1 MTYDVHSSNFRRRGI
16 AGIAVVVAL
25 GLFVYG
31 AYWLAYSRYFESTDD
46 AYVAGDIVEITS
58 EQPGTVLSLHA
69 DNTQAVKRGQPLVEL
84 DPSSVAIA
92 LQSAEADLART
103 VRQVRSQFAKAD
115 ALSAEIEQREVALH
129 QAQADLK
136 RRASLA
142 SDGAISGE
150 ELAHARDT
158 VASLEAALS
167 STHGQLNATRA
178 AIEGTTVATNPDVLA
193 AAAHVRDASLGVRRT
208 HIVAPVDGIVAR
220 RTVQIGQHIAA
231 GEALMAVVPLGD
243 VWVDANFKEVQLQR
257 MRVGQPVE
265 ISSDIYGGS
274 VTYHGRV
281 VGVSA
286 GSGNA
291 FALLPPQN
299 ASGNWIKI
307 VQRLPVRI
315 ALDPDEVKAHP
326 LRVGLSIS
334 ATVDVRDTSGPMIA
348 EEVRSGPMPTRPSD
362 GGDPAV
368 EKLIDRIVADN
379 GGSTTMTAESV
390 R

>member
-1 MTYDVHSSNFRRRGI
+1 MTYDVHSSNFRRRGLT
-16 AGIAVVVAL
+16 GIGVIVAIGIL
-25 GLFVYG
+25 AYG

-58 EQPGTVLSLHA
+58 EQAGTVVSLHA

-92 LQSAEADLART
+92 EQSAEADLART
-103 VRQVRSQFAKAD
+103 VRQVRAQFAKAD
-115 ALSAEIEQREVALH
+115 ALAADIRQREVAVR
-129 QAQADLK
+129 QAEADLK

-142 SDGAISGE
+142 RDGAISGE

-158 VASLEAALS
+158 VASMEAALA
-167 STHGQLNATRA
+167 STREQLNATRA
-178 AIEGTTVATNPDVLA
+178 AVEGTTVATNPEVLA
-193 AAAHVRDASLGVRRT
+193 AAANVRNASLGVRRT
-208 HIVAPVDGIVAR
+208 HISSPVEGLVAR
-220 RTVQIGQHIAA
+220 RTVQVGQHIAA

-265 ISSDIYGGS
+265 IRSDIYGGS

-315 ALDPDEVKAHP
+315 ALDPEEVKAHP
-326 LRVGLSIS
+326 LRVGLSLD
-334 ATVDVRDTSGPMIA
+334 ATVDVRDTSGPLIA
-348 EEVRSGPMPTRPSD
+348 AEVRTGPMPTRPGDS
-362 GGDPAV
+362 GDPAV

-379 GGSTTMTAESV
+379 GGATSLAAETP